1 VFGKRENADAVRER
15 LSVKKIIVKN
25 LTKHFILKDG
35 TRIDVVGG
43 LSFDVENG
51 EFLSILGP
59 SGCGKSTMLNI
70 LAGLEPPSGGEI
82 LINERPFVPGEDGI
96 RLGFVFQQPRLLNW
110 RSVRDNIKLPLEH
123 GTLSREEQISVAQR
137 FLELVRLNGFE
148 NYFPLQVSGGMQQRA
163 AIARALAIEPEVL
176 LMDEPFSSLDELTA
190 RKMRAELIR
199 IWQETKI
206 TIIFV
211 THDISEAVYLSN
223 RLLVVTERPTRVY
236 ETVAVPV
243 DYPRDY
249 DDDLLFETGKKVSKL
264 FLKMEERHEKQ

>member
-1 VFGKRENADAVRER
+1 M
-15 LSVKKIIVKN
+15 KKIVVRN
-25 LTKHFILKDG
+25 LAKYFVLADRS
-35 TRIDVVGG
+35 RIDVVSG
-43 LSFDVENG
+43 LSFDVEDG

-59 SGCGKSTMLNI
+59 SGCGKSTLLSI
-70 LAGLEPPSGGEI
+70 LAGLETLSGGEI
-82 LINERPFVPGEDGI
+82 LIDDKQLTPGENGI

-123 GTLSREEQISVAQR
+123 GTLTREEQVNTAQR
-137 FLELVRLNGFE
+137 YLKLARLQGFE
-148 NYFPLQVSGGMQQRA
+148 NYFPLQISGGMQQRA
-163 AIARALAIEPEVL
+163 AIARALTIEPEVL

-199 IWQETKI
+199 IWQETKK

-236 ETVAVPV
+236 ETVSIDVG
-243 DYPRDY
+243 YPRDY
-249 DDDLLFETGKKVSKL
+249 DDDRLFEITKKVGRL
-264 FLKMEERHEKQ
+264 FLQMEAVHAT

>member
-1 VFGKRENADAVRER
+1 M
-15 LSVKKIIVKN
+15 KKIVVRN
-25 LTKHFILKDG
+25 LAKHFVLADRS
-35 TRIDVVGG
+35 RIDVVGG
-43 LSFDVENG
+43 LSFDVEDG

-59 SGCGKSTMLNI
+59 SGCGKSTLLSI
-70 LAGLEPPSGGEI
+70 LAGLETLSGGEI
-82 LINERPFVPGEDGI
+82 SIDDKPLAPGENGV

-123 GTLSREEQISVAQR
+123 GTLTREEQVATAQR
-137 FLELVRLNGFE
+137 YLELARLQGFE
-148 NYFPLQVSGGMQQRA
+148 NYFPLQISGGMQQRA
-163 AIARALAIEPEVL
+163 AIARALTIEPEVL

-199 IWQETKI
+199 IWQETKK

-236 ETVAVPV
+236 ETVSIDVG
-243 DYPRDY
+243 YPRDY
-249 DDDLLFETGKKVSKL
+249 DDDRLFEITKKVGRL
-264 FLKMEERHEKQ
+264 FLQMEAAHAT

>member
-1 VFGKRENADAVRER
+1 M
-15 LSVKKIIVKN
+15 KKIIVRD
-25 LTKHFILKDG
+25 LTKHFIRPDG
-35 TRIDVVGG
+35 SRLDVIGG
-43 LSFDVENG
+43 LGFDVEEG

-59 SGCGKSTMLNI
+59 SGCGKSTLLSI
-70 LAGLEPPSGGEI
+70 LAGLETPSGGEI
-82 LINERPFVPGEDGI
+82 LVNEKPLATGENGI

-123 GTLSREEQISVAQR
+123 GTWSKEEQVSVAQR
-137 FLELVRLNGFE
+137 YLELVHLKGFE
-148 NYFPLQVSGGMQQRA
+148 SYFPLQISGGMQQRA

-199 IWQETKI
+199 IWQETKK

-236 ETVAVPV
+236 ETISVPV

-264 FLKMEERHEKQ
+264 FLKMEERHERE

>member
-1 VFGKRENADAVRER
+1 
-15 LSVKKIIVKN
+15 VKKIIVRDI
-25 LTKHFILKDG
+25 TKHFDLADQS
-35 TRIDVVGG
+35 RIDVIGG
-43 LSFDVENG
+43 LSFEMEEG

-59 SGCGKSTMLNI
+59 SGCGKSTLLSI
-70 LAGLEPPSGGEI
+70 LAGIEAAASGEI
-82 LINERPFVPGEDGI
+82 LVNERPLVMGENGI

-110 RSVRDNIKLPLEH
+110 RTIRDNIKLPLEH
-123 GTLSREEQISVAQR
+123 GTMAREEQVNVAQR
-137 FLELVRLNGFE
+137 YLELVRLKGFE
-148 NYFPLQVSGGMQQRA
+148 NYFPLQLSGGMQQRA

-199 IWQETKI
+199 IWQETKK

-236 ETVAVPV
+236 ETINVTVE
-243 DYPRDY
+243 YPRDY
-249 DDDLLFETGKKVSKL
+249 DDDRLFETGKKVSKL
-264 FLKMEERHEKQ
+264 FLHMEERHGN